1 MSLIQVDIVT
11 QKLGADAIY
20 TKASKGKVKNVLVG
34 QHFPLNS
41 TVAAMFSFL
50 GFL

>member
-20 TKASKGKVKNVLVG
+20 TEASKDLVKNVLVCW
-34 QHFPLNS
+34 S
-41 TVAAMFSFL
+41 AFSFE
-50 GFL
+50 FYSCSNV